1 MGQKINT
8 QTYFVLDVVNYRAV
22 IFWLVKNKDGRMG
35 LWEKLQRLKRVQW
48 TFLCTPTSLL
58 LLLFLCWLGS
68 VCLCSKTR
76 PRHFI
81 VKPERLEEG
90 EWWQPSWALTVW
102 QRWTVSG
109 NILPTL
115 CHRYYGTSNSPVPS
129 WPVCPVEADG
139 RTAGRLWRGRGS
151 CVVFDEGDGC
161 QLFAELLQHNHPLQQ
176 GHVVDT
182 KGRANRKVRIS
193 PENHLRTYDP
203 ESCGST
209 YVMPSGS
216 RPNNLFLT
224 SKSLGV
230 KSGIRWILNMR
241 SPTT

>member
-1 MGQKINT
+1 MEGWGCEKICRGSKESSEHFSAP
-8 QTYFVLDVVNYRAV
+8 QPLSSSYSSA
-22 IFWLVKNKDGRMG
+22 G
-35 LWEKLQRLKRVQW
+35 W
-48 TFLCTPTSLL
+48 TV
-58 LLLFLCWLGS
+58 S
-68 VCLCSKTR
+68 VCAQKQDWDS
-76 PRHFI
+76 FI
-81 VKPERLEEG
+81 VKPERSDEG
-90 EWWQPSWALTVW
+90 EWWHPSVWALTVW

-139 RTAGRLWRGRGS
+139 RTAGRLRRGRGS

-193 PENHLRTYDP
+193 PESHLRTYDP

-216 RPNNLFLT
+216 MPNNLFLT